1 MQSAEQMIR
10 VGAVSYLNTAPLL
23 YGLEQS
29 PLRQRI
35 DLYSD
40 YPSAVANR
48 LLQGSVDVGLVPVAI
63 KPLLPQSFIQS
74 RWCIGAVG
82 PVASVCLF
90 SQVPLQQV
98 DTVLLDY
105 QSRTSV
111 ALVQVLMRHYWQKEV
126 QWLPAYPGF
135 ENDISGT
142 TAAVVIGDRTFHMHQ
157 RCQYAYDLAEAWIAH
172 TGLPFVFAAWISNKP
187 LPDEFMAE
195 FDAAQQVGL
204 QHLEEVVKLHPF
216 AGYDLL
222 HYYRHHISYPLDAD
236 KRAGMSLFLKLLT
249 EADKPFS
256 GPTASIATFTT
267 NSNETL
273 T

>member
-1 MQSAEQMIR
+1 MQSTEPLIR

-29 PLRQRI
+29 ALRQRI
-35 DLYSD
+35 DLYTD

-48 LLQGSVDVGLVPVAI
+48 LLQGSIDVGLVPVAI
-63 KPLLPQSFIQS
+63 KPLLPQAFIQS

-98 DTVLLDY
+98 QTVLLDY

-135 ENDISGT
+135 ENDINGT
-142 TAAVVIGDRTFHMHQ
+142 TAAVVIGDRAFHLHQ
-157 RCQYAYDLAEAWIAH
+157 RCQYAFDLAEAWIAH
-172 TGLPFVFAAWISNKP
+172 TGLPFVFAAWISNKA
-187 LPDEFMAE
+187 LPDEFVAA
-195 FDAAQQVGL
+195 FDAAQQAGL
-204 QHLEEVVKLHPF
+204 QQLEEVVKLHPF

-222 HYYRHHISYPLDAD
+222 HYYRHHISYSLDAD

-249 EADKPFS
+249 ETERPFAGS
-256 GPTASIATFTT
+256 AVATAAFTT
-267 NSNETL
+267 NTNETHP
-273 T
+273 